1 MRGWSNYFKHA
12 VAKHTMSSLENF
24 VWHRVIRTAGDG
36 RTSAD
41 TTLAATAAGCDPW
54 RMGSSCSTSA
64 RSRSRDTG
72 VAAPRSPT
80 PGSWPTPPDGRHTV
94 ESPLRGNSHGAFG
107 ERPGGN
113 GPTATSAPRPRPTQP
128 SPSTCPQISDAA
140 VSSRCLRRYGRNGVL
155 PVPIVVGLAG
165 LDCACLNTYSAA
177 YPRCRDLN
185 RSIQVV
191 QVL

>member
-12 VAKHTMSSLENF
+12 VAKHTMGSLENF
-24 VWHRVIRTAGDG
+24 VWHRVIRTPGDG

-41 TTLAATAAGCDPW
+41 TTPAATATGCAPR
-54 RMGSSCSTSA
+54 RMGPSCSTPP

-72 VAAPRSPT
+72 VAAPGSPT
-80 PGSWPTPPDGRHTV
+80 PGSWPTPPDGRH
-94 ESPLRGNSHGAFG
+94 SG
-107 ERPGGN
+107 EPVAWNLARRVWRSAGGN
-113 GPTATSAPRPRPTQP
+113 GPTATSAPRPRPSQP
-128 SPSTCPQISDAA
+128 SPSTCPQIRDAA

-165 LDCACLNTYSAA
+165 LDCACRNTYSAA
-177 YPRCRDLN
+177 YSRCRDLN
-185 RSIQVV
+185 RSIQVM

>member
-24 VWHRVIRTAGDG
+24 VWHRVIRTAEMEG
-36 RTSAD
+36 R
-41 TTLAATAAGCDPW
+41 P
-54 RMGSSCSTSA
+54 
-64 RSRSRDTG
+64 
-72 VAAPRSPT
+72 PT
-80 PGSWPTPPDGRHTV
+80 PHWPQQPLGATLGGWGRAVQPRQGPDHAIPASRRPDPQPLDPGQPRLTADTV
-94 ESPLRGNSHGAFG
+94 ESPLRGNSHSAFG

-185 RSIQVV
+185 RSIQVM